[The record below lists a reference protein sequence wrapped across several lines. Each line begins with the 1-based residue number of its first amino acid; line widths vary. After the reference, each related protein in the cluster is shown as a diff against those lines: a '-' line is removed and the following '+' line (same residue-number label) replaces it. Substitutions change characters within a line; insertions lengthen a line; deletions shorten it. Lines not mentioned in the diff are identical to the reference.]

1 MEQVVLL
8 EDGEVAEVL
17 EARRAAQR
25 AEQAAEQSQAPPR
38 LVVADRRQIELRPQD
53 LESLLPPC
61 HRARAVW
68 AVVER
73 LDLSRF
79 YAPIKARGSCA
90 GRAATDPKVLVALW
104 LYATSEGIGSAHE
117 LERLS
122 TSHDAYRWLRGGV
135 PVNYHTLSDF
145 RTEHDAALDELFT
158 QLLAV
163 LTQQGLVSLK
173 RVAQDGMR
181 VRASAGASS
190 FRRRGRLEDFLQ
202 AAREQVEAVKKQSAA
217 GVDTQR
223 SVRQQKAQQRAAQ
236 QRAERIEQA
245 LAELA
250 KIEQQREEDRGGHK
264 AKGEPRAST
273 TDAEARKM
281 KMGDGGFRPA
291 YNAQLATDTESR
303 VIVGVSLTEN
313 GTDYAQAAP
322 MVDQIEQRTG
332 TKPEE
337 LLVDGGFISKDSVD
351 DVTEKEVTLYG
362 PVPERKHNPDPYAV
376 KPTDSDAA
384 RRWKERMATEEARLI
399 YRERAA
405 TAETVNGDLRAWR
418 SLDRF
423 LVRGK
428 RKVMCV
434 LLWNALTYNILR
446 WVALAPGVL
455 VPTVGG

>member
-1 MEQVVLL
+1 MEQAALW
-8 EDGEVAEVL
+8 EDE
-17 EARRAAQR
+17 EAADAQHQRRAAQCAAR
-25 AEQAAEQSQAPPR
+25 EAADDQAAPR
-38 LVVADRRQIELRPQD
+38 LVVPNRQQIELRPQD

-61 HRARAVW
+61 HRARAIW
-68 AVVER
+68 AVVEQ

-79 YAPIKARGSCA
+79 YAPIKARGSRA
-90 GRAATDPKVLVALW
+90 GRAATDPRVLVALW

-117 LERLS
+117 LERLC
-122 TSHDAYRWLRGGV
+122 TYHDAYRWLRGGV

-145 RTEHDAALDELFT
+145 RTDHDEALDELFT

-163 LTQQGLVSLK
+163 LGQQGLVSLR
-173 RVAQDGMR
+173 RVSQDGMR

-190 FRRRGRLEDFLQ
+190 FRRRSRLEDFLQ
-202 AAREQVEAVKKQSAA
+202 AAREQVEAVKRLGEA

-236 QRAERIEQA
+236 QRAERIDQA

-250 KIEQQREEDRGGHK
+250 KIEQQRQDAYGGHK

-281 KMGDGGFRPA
+281 KMADGGFRPA
-291 YNAQLATDTESR
+291 YNTQLATDTESR
-303 VIVGVSLTEN
+303 VIVGVNLTEN
-313 GTDYAQAAP
+313 GTDHAQAAP
-322 MVDQIEQRTG
+322 MLEQIERRTG
-332 TKPEE
+332 VKPEE

-351 DVTEKEVTLYG
+351 DVAEKQVTLYG
-362 PVPERKHNPDPYAV
+362 PVPERKHHPDPYAV
-376 KPTDSDAA
+376 KPSDSEAV
-384 RRWKERMATEEARLI
+384 RCWKQRMASEEAKLI

-418 SLDRF
+418 SLERF

-428 RKVMCV
+428 RKALCV
-434 LLWNALTYNILR
+434 VLWNALAYNILR

-455 VPTVGG
+455 LPSGGG